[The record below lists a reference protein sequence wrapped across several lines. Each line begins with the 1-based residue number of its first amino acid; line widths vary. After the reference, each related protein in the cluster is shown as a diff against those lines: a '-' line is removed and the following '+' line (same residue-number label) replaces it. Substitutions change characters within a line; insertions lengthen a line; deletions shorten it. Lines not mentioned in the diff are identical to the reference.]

1 MIFGTNHKQL
11 FVVLITEE
19 KIMFSSFQAVF
30 EVFNPKILAV
40 FILKSLIPSRR
51 NLRPKITFVSVNA
64 ARRKKVFDAGK

>member
-1 MIFGTNHKQL
+1 MILGTNHTQL

-19 KIMFSSFQAVF
+19 KITFSFQTVF

-51 NLRPKITFVSVNA
+51 NLRPKITFVNVNA
-64 ARRKKVFDAGK
+64 ARRKKVFNAGK